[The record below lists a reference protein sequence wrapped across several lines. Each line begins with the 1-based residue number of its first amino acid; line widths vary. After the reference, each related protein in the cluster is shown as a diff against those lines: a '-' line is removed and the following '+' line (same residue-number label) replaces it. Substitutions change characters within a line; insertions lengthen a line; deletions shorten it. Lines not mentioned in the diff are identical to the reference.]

1 MPISTSI
8 TGDLSLLFLHPFAI
22 TTQTEMTSNI
32 DDYYTNQVQS
42 SAFQQLHVLVTKSFL
57 ILFIKPVKFSIQK
70 SKDFLSNCWTTVPL
84 RLPHWS
90 VHTRILTSLV
100 MDDWLSVSLGDL
112 NLTPNETPGLGLSRD
127 MGSSSSM
134 LGLSRS
140 VGVLGVWLSLTPEE
154 QDRW

>member
-8 TGDLSLLFLHPFAI
+8 IGDLSLLFLHPFAI

-32 DDYYTNQVQS
+32 YDYYTNKVQS
-42 SAFQQLHVLVTKSFL
+42 SAFQQLLVTRSYL
-57 ILFIKPVKFSIQK
+57 ILLIKPVKFSRQK
-70 SKDFLSNCWTTVPL
+70 SKDSLSNCWTTVPL
-84 RLPHWS
+84 CLPLLHWS